1 MALGPEKRF
10 QLRTQTMTRA
20 EAEATEID
28 VGLREYMLKVYN
40 YMASGLALTGIVA
53 YLTASSPTLMQL
65 IFGTPLAYVA
75 MFLPLVG
82 FLFIP
87 SLIQRKDFRVAQIA
101 FWGFAGALGISYSVI
116 LLVYTDDS
124 IARVFFITAG
134 MFAGMSLFGYTTK
147 RDLTGLGGFAVMG
160 TWGILIA
167 MMVNWFLQSPAL
179 YFVISVI
186 GVLVAVGL
194 TAYDTQKIKEMYLES
209 DSSEVMGKKAI
220 LGALRLYFDF
230 LYLFLMLLRLFGS
243 RR

>member
-1 MALGPEKRF
+1 MDFRTGTARF
-10 QLRTQTMTRA
+10 AAARVADRA
-20 EAEATEID
+20 VID
-28 VGLREYMLKVYN
+28 EGLRQYMLRVYN

-53 YLTASSPTLMQL
+53 FMVASSPALMQM

-87 SLIQRKDFRVAQIA
+87 SLIQRKDFRTAQIA

-116 LLVYTDDS
+116 LLMYTGDS

-134 MFAGMSLFGYTTK
+134 MFGGMSLFGYTTK
-147 RDLTGLGGFAVMG
+147 RDLTGLGAFSIMG
-160 TWGILIA
+160 MWGVFIA
-167 MMVNWFLQSPAL
+167 GMANWFLQSPAL
-179 YFVISVI
+179 YFVVSVA

-220 LGALRLYFDF
+220 IGALHLYFDF
-230 LYLFLMLLRLFGS
+230 LYLFIMLLRLVGV

>member
-10 QLRTQTMTRA
+10 ELRTQPMTRA
-20 EAEATEID
+20 EAEAAEID

-53 YLTASSPTLMQL
+53 YGVSTSEAAMQV
-65 IFGTPLAYVA
+65 IFGTPLKYVA

-87 SLIQRKDFRVAQIA
+87 SLIRRKDFRTAQIA
-101 FWGFAGALGISYSVI
+101 FWGFAAALGVSYSVI
-116 LLVYTDDS
+116 LLVYTGDS

-147 RDLTGLGGFAVMG
+147 RDLTGLGGLAIMG

-167 MMVNWFLQSPAL
+167 MIVNWFLQSPAL
-179 YFVISVI
+179 YFVISVV

-194 TAYDTQKIKEMYLES
+194 TAYDTQKIKLTYLES

-220 LGALRLYFDF
+220 IGALHLYFDF

>member
-1 MALGPEKRF
+1 MDPYSDRAR
-10 QLRTQTMTRA
+10 MTRA
-20 EAEATEID
+20 QAAAAEID
-28 VGLREYMLKVYN
+28 VGLRRYMLQVYN
-40 YMASGLALTGIVA
+40 YMASGMALTGIVA
-53 YLTASSPTLMQL
+53 YVTANTPAMVQL

-87 SLIQRKDFRVAQIA
+87 SLIRRNDFRWAQIA

-116 LLVYTDDS
+116 LLVYTEDS

-147 RDLTGLGGFAVMG
+147 RDLTGLGGLAIMG
-160 TWGILIA
+160 TWGVLIA
-167 MMVNWFLQSPAL
+167 MMVNWYLKSPAL
-179 YFVISVI
+179 YFAVSVI
-186 GVLVAVGL
+186 GVFIAIGL
-194 TAYDTQKIKEMYLES
+194 TAYDTQKIKERYLES

-220 LGALRLYFDF
+220 LGALELYFDF
-230 LYLFLMLLRLFGS
+230 LYLFIMLLRLFGT

>member
-10 QLRTQTMTRA
+10 ELRTQPMTRA
-20 EAEATEID
+20 EAEAAEID

-53 YLTASSPTLMQL
+53 YVTASSPTLMQL

-87 SLIQRKDFRVAQIA
+87 SLIQRKDFRTAQIA

-116 LLVYTDDS
+116 LLVYTEDS

-147 RDLTGLGGFAVMG
+147 RDLTGLGGLAIMG
-160 TWGILIA
+160 TWGVFIA
-167 MMVNWFLQSPAL
+167 MMVNWYLKSPAL
-179 YFVISVI
+179 
-186 GVLVAVGL
+186 
-194 TAYDTQKIKEMYLES
+194 
-209 DSSEVMGKKAI
+209 
-220 LGALRLYFDF
+220 
-230 LYLFLMLLRLFGS
+230 
-243 RR
+243 

>member
-10 QLRTQTMTRA
+10 KLRTQPMTRA
-20 EAEATEID
+20 EAEAAEID

-53 YLTASSPTLMQL
+53 YMTASSPTLMQL

-87 SLIQRKDFRVAQIA
+87 SLIQRKDFRTAQIA

-116 LLVYTDDS
+116 LLVYTGDS

-179 YFVISVI
+179 YFVISVV

>member
-1 MALGPEKRF
+1 MAFGTENRRF
-10 QLRTQTMTRA
+10 ATAQVADRA
-20 EAEATEID
+20 VID
-28 VGLREYMLKVYN
+28 EGLRQYMLRVYN

-53 YLTASSPTLMQL
+53 IMVASSPTLVQI
-65 IFGTPLAYVA
+65 IFGSPLAYVA

-87 SLIQRKDFRVAQIA
+87 SLIRRKNFRTAQIA
-101 FWGFAGALGISYSVI
+101 FWGFAAALGVSYSVI
-116 LLVYTDDS
+116 LLVYTGDS

-147 RDLTGLGGFAVMG
+147 RDLTGLGGLAIMG
-160 TWGILIA
+160 TWGVAIA
-167 MMVNWFLQSPAL
+167 GMVNWFLQSPAL
-179 YFVISVI
+179 YFVVSVA

-194 TAYDTQKIKEMYLES
+194 TAYDTQKIKETYLES

-220 LGALRLYFDF
+220 IGALRLYFDF
-230 LYLFLMLLRLFGS
+230 LYMFLMLLRLFGV

>member
-1 MALGPEKRF
+1 MDPYSDRG
-10 QLRTQTMTRA
+10 QMTRA
-20 EAEATEID
+20 QAAAAEID
-28 VGLREYMLKVYN
+28 VGLRRYMLQVYN
-40 YMASGLALTGIVA
+40 YMAAAMALTGIVA
-53 YLTASSPTLMQL
+53 YVTANTPALVQL

-87 SLIQRKDFRVAQIA
+87 SLIRRKDFRTAQIA
-101 FWGFAGALGISYSVI
+101 FWGFAAALGISYSVI
-116 LLVYTDDS
+116 LLVYTEDS

-147 RDLTGLGGFAVMG
+147 RDLTRLGGFMIMG
-160 TWGILIA
+160 TWGVFIA
-167 MMVNWFLQSPAL
+167 SMVNWYLQSPAL
-179 YFVISVI
+179 YFAVSVI
-186 GVLVAVGL
+186 GVVIAVGL

-220 LGALRLYFDF
+220 LGALNLYFDF
-230 LYLFLMLLRLFGS
+230 LYLFIMLLRLFGT